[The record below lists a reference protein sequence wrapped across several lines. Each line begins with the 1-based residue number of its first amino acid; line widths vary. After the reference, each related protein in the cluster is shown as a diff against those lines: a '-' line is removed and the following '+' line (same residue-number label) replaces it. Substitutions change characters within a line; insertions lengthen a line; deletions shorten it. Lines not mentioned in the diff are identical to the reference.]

1 MGRTQG
7 GLKVNLSPVGWSA
20 ALLGMAGLTRAVV
33 RQQRVSKAMR
43 ELKGKVVLVVGGS
56 RGLGYAIA
64 RELALSGARL
74 ALTARHLDAL
84 ERAKARLLASDCAA
98 PADVWVYPC
107 DVSVEHEA
115 REMVAAATAHFGR
128 IDVLVNDA
136 GIIMVGP
143 LESQTLDSFHQAMNI
158 NFFGTL
164 HATLAVLP
172 QMIERGQGAIV
183 NISSIGGKVA
193 FPHLLPYVASKF
205 AIAGWSQ
212 GLRAELAGKGIR
224 VTTVSPGIMRTGSHI
239 QARFTGNQQQEYRWF
254 AAAASLPGT
263 ATNATAAAR
272 KIVRAL
278 AAGAAEISIGL
289 QAIVAA
295 RLSNAAPELTAA
307 MLSLANAA
315 LPSPPRDGDPDF
327 WQADRS
333 TAGKAFRGSLPKVV
347 EHLGDRLIK
356 SYNQEPTASTA
367 KRPTFL
373 AWGESS

>member
-1 MGRTQG
+1 M
-7 GLKVNLSPVGWSA
+7 KIDLSSAGWSA
-20 ALLGMAGLTRAVV
+20 ALLGMAGLTYAVV
-33 RQQRVSKAMR
+33 RGQRVSKGMR
-43 ELKGKVVLVVGGS
+43 ELEGKVVLVVGGS

-64 RELALSGARL
+64 RELALLGARL
-74 ALTARHLDAL
+74 ALTSRHLDAL
-84 ERAKARLLASDCAA
+84 ERARTRLLETDRVA

-107 DVSVEHEA
+107 DVSVESEA
-115 REMVAAATAHFGR
+115 RQLVAATNAHFGR

-143 LESQTLDSFHQAMNI
+143 LESQTLDSFHQAMNV
-158 NFFGTL
+158 NFFGAL

-172 QMIERGQGAIV
+172 QMLERGQGSIV

-205 AIAGWSQ
+205 AITGWSQ

-239 QARFTGNQQQEYRWF
+239 QARFSGNQEQEYRWF

-263 ATNATAAAR
+263 ATSATGAAK

-278 AAGAAEISIGL
+278 AAGSAEISIGL
-289 QAIVAA
+289 QAIIAA
-295 RLSNAAPELTAA
+295 RLSNLAPELTASL
-307 MLSLANAA
+307 LSLANAS
-315 LPSPPRDGDPDF
+315 LPSAPGDGDADF

-333 TAGKAFRGSLPKVV
+333 TAGKAFRGSLPGVV
-347 EHLGDRLIK
+347 EHLGDRLIQR
-356 SYNQEPTASTA
+356 YNQEPAA
-367 KRPTFL
+367 KAVL
-373 AWGESS
+373 

>member
-1 MGRTQG
+1 M
-7 GLKVNLSPVGWSA
+7 KIDLSSAGWSA
-20 ALLGMAGLTRAVV
+20 ALLGMAGLTYAVV
-33 RQQRVSKAMR
+33 RGQRGSKRMQ
-43 ELKGKVVLVVGGS
+43 ELKGKVVLIVGGS

-74 ALTARHLDAL
+74 ALTSRHLDAL
-84 ERAKARLLASDCAA
+84 ERARTRLLTSDCAD

-107 DVSVEHEA
+107 DVSVESEA
-115 REMVAAATAHFGR
+115 RQMVAAATAHFGR

-136 GIIMVGP
+136 GVIMVGP
-143 LESQTLDSFHQAMNI
+143 LESQTLDSFHEAMNV
-158 NFFGTL
+158 NFFGAL

-172 QMIERGQGAIV
+172 QMLERGDGSIV

-205 AIAGWSQ
+205 ALTGWSQ
-212 GLRAELAGKGIR
+212 GLRAELAGTGIR

-239 QARFTGNQQQEYRWF
+239 QARFTGNQEQEYRWF

-263 ATNATAAAR
+263 ATNATGAAK

-278 AAGAAEISIGL
+278 AAGSAEISIGL

-295 RLSNAAPELTAA
+295 RLSNLAPELTATL
-307 MLSLANAA
+307 LSLANAS
-315 LPSPPRDGDPDF
+315 LPSAPTEGDANF

-333 TAGKAFRGSLPKVV
+333 AAGKAFRGSLPGVV
-347 EHLGDRLIK
+347 EHLGDRLIQR
-356 SYNQEPTASTA
+356 YNQEPATSTV
-367 KRPTFL
+367 L
-373 AWGESS
+373 

>member
-1 MGRTQG
+1 MKIDSGSA
-7 GLKVNLSPVGWSA
+7 KWSA
-20 ALLGMAGLTRAVV
+20 ALLGIAGLTYAVV
-33 RQQRVSKAMR
+33 REQRVSKQMR
-43 ELKGKVVLVVGGS
+43 GLKGKVALVVGGS

-98 PADVWVYPC
+98 PADVWVSPC

-128 IDVLVNDA
+128 IDVLINDA

-143 LESQTLDSFHQAMNI
+143 LQSQTVDSFHQAMNV
-158 NFFGTL
+158 NFFGAL
-164 HATLAVLP
+164 HVTLAVLP
-172 QMIERGQGAIV
+172 QMLERGEGAIV

-205 AIAGWSQ
+205 AITGWSQ

-272 KIVRAL
+272 KIVRGL

-289 QAIVAA
+289 QAIAAA
-295 RLSNAAPELTAA
+295 RLSNVAPELTAT

-333 TAGKAFRGSLPKVV
+333 TAGKAFRGSLPKGV
-347 EHLGDRLIK
+347 ERLGDRGVK
-356 SYNQEPTASTA
+356 RYNTTATGSPG
-367 KRPTFL
+367 KGPTFL
-373 AWGESS
+373 AWGERS